1 MNYFKISIA
10 LVVGLLVA
18 LSHGEIFAQSQYQVQ
33 NAIISAGGGDVSG
46 GGLAVSSTIGQ
57 PVAGTTSGGG
67 FIIGSGFWQMPG
79 ILLATSTEHAD
90 PEVPLKFSLEQNYPN
105 PFNPVT
111 IIEFALPM
119 AGDVELTVYNI
130 LGQRVA
136 TLVNDH
142 KQAGHHKVTFDAGN
156 LASGVYFYRI
166 RAGEFTDTR
175 KLTLIK

>member
-1 MNYFKISIA
+1 MNYFKISIT
-10 LVVGLLVA
+10 LVLGLLLA
-18 LSHGEIFAQSQYQVQ
+18 FTHGDIFAQYQIQ
-33 NAIISAGGGDVSG
+33 NALISTGGGDVSG
-46 GGLAVSSTIGQ
+46 DGLAISSTIGQ
-57 PVAGTTSGGG
+57 PVAGTSSGDG
-67 FIIGSGFWQMPG
+67 FIINSGFWQMTG
-79 ILLATSTEHAD
+79 ILLATSAEQID
-90 PEVPLKFSLEQNYPN
+90 PEVPGEFSLEQNYPN
-105 PFNPVT
+105 PFNPATV
-111 IIEFALPM
+111 IEFALPM